1 MNKAET
7 VMLRIIVLI
16 GDHNMSLNY
25 GKRFFQ
31 KCKPFFQEFHV
42 SFVGLIVLI

>member
-7 VMLRIIVLI
+7 ALLRIIVLI
-16 GDHNMSLNY
+16 GDHNLSLNY

-31 KCKPFFQEFHV
+31 KCKPFFHV